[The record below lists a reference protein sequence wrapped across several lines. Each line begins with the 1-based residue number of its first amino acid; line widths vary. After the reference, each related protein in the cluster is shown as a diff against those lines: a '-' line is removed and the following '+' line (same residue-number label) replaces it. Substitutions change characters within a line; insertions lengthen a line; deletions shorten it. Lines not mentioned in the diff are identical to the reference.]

1 MISTLREAARLALIV
16 AVALTSS
23 QVAAQQPFY
32 KGKRL
37 AVLVNF
43 APGGSTDIEG
53 RLFARHIARH
63 LDGEPNVV
71 VQNMDGAGGFN
82 GANYVG
88 EVAPRDGTMLGFMG
102 GTAWQYAT
110 DPERFRADLRSYEFI
125 AFQPGTTVYYVRK
138 DVAPGMKEPADIVR
152 ATDLIAGG
160 NGVHN
165 ARDLLIRLSLDILG
179 VKHRYVTGFRS
190 GQTARLALQRNEVNF
205 YAEPASAYRGA
216 VEAQVIE
223 PGIAIP
229 VYVDP
234 IYNGE
239 ALSNSPQ
246 VKGLRDP
253 GVPGSLPLD
262 QGRAALRTIVG
273 CLSVRACAHVGNG
286 PPDRA
291 AAAGA
296 GSCGHGAA
304 QRDRQAQ
311 QRSGICRRLD
321 ESAGICA
328 GLRHGP
334 RRQSLG
340 AADALGPTGDAGIR
354 RRLHQ
359 AREQIRD
366 LTGDASMIRSRLFA
380 AAIGVCA
387 AAIAASSAP
396 AQESFYKGKRLTL
409 LVNFDAG
416 SATDIDAR
424 VFARHFVKHIDG
436 ASQLHRAEHA
446 GRRRRQRHH
455 VSR

>member
-1 MISTLREAARLALIV
+1 M
-16 AVALTSS
+16 
-23 QVAAQQPFY
+23 AQQPFY

-63 LDGEPNVV
+63 LEGEPNVV

-88 EVAPRDGTMLGFMG
+88 EVGPRDGTMLGFMG

-138 DVAPGMKEPADIVR
+138 DVAPGMKEPGDIVR
-152 ATDLIAGG
+152 AKDLIAGG

-179 VKHRYVTGFRS
+179 VQHRYVTGYRS

-239 ALSNSPQ
+239 SLSNSPQ
-246 VKGLRDP
+246 VEGLTIPAFQDLYRTVK
-253 GVPGSLPLD
+253 GVPPSGQLWDVYLSALALTSAMGRLIALPP
-262 QGRAALRTIVG
+262 QAPEAAVTALRNAT
-273 CLSVRACAHVGNG
+273 A
-286 PPDRA
+286 
-291 AAAGA
+291 
-296 GSCGHGAA
+296 
-304 QRDRQAQ
+304 
-311 QRSGICRRLD
+311 RLNND
-321 ESAGICA
+321 PAFAEDSMK
-328 GLRHGP
+328 
-334 RRQSLG
+334 
-340 AADALGPTGDAGIR
+340 ALGFVPNYVTGPDTN
-354 RRLHQ
+354 RL
-359 AREQIRD
+359 ARQT
-366 LTGDASMIRSRLFA
+366 LTVRPETRAFVADYI
-380 AAIGVCA
+380 
-387 AAIAASSAP
+387 
-396 AQESFYKGKRLTL
+396 KRA
-409 LVNFDAG
+409 N
-416 SATDIDAR
+416 
-424 VFARHFVKHIDG
+424 K
-436 ASQLHRAEHA
+436 
-446 GRRRRQRHH
+446 
-455 VSR
+455 